1 MIVTLKKIEA
11 RSDDFDFTS
20 RARPAVRLR
29 RLWQL
34 LIRALPPIG
43 GLGV

>member
-11 RSDDFDFTS
+11 RSDDFDFAT
-20 RARPAVRLR
+20 RTRPAYRLR
-29 RLWQL
+29 RLWRML
-34 LIRALPPIG
+34 MRALPPLG

>member
-11 RSDDFDFTS
+11 RSDDFEFGART
-20 RARPAVRLR
+20 RPAFRLR
-29 RLWQL
+29 RLWRSL
-34 LIRALPPIG
+34 LRALPPIG